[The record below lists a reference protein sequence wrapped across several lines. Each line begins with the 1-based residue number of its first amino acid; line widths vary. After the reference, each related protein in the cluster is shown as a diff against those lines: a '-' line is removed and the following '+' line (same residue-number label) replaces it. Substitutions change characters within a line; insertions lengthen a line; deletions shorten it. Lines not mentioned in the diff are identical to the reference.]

1 VGIGRRALVAPAT
14 RCPRRTSLDKPTRF
28 QQYQATVD
36 PDFSIVTA
44 TQHIAWLFPGQGSQV
59 VGMGKLLHERYAE
72 ARAVYAEAAD
82 ALGWDVARVSFEGP
96 ETDLNRTAVTQPA
109 LLTASV
115 ATLRVL
121 ARKPTTP
128 AFVAGHSLGE
138 YTALVCA
145 GAVPFAQAVTLVHQ
159 RGRYMQE
166 AVPEGEGA
174 MAAVLGLEPAAVATA
189 CREASE
195 LGVVEPANL
204 NAPGQVVIAG
214 ARAAVER
221 AGQLASAAGAKR
233 IVPLPVSVP
242 SHCSLMR
249 DAARR
254 LETDLRSATWSSPAV
269 PVVTN
274 VDAKPLTSIDAIVPA
289 LVRQLSSPLRWEASI
304 RYMLA
309 QGVTTFVEIGPGRV
323 LSGLTKKIERSART
337 LQADAPESVEAVWAA
352 LEHLTTE
359 VAP

>member
-1 VGIGRRALVAPAT
+1 M
-14 RCPRRTSLDKPTRF
+14 
-28 QQYQATVD
+28 
-36 PDFSIVTA
+36 TA
-44 TQHIAWLFPGQGSQV
+44 SPHIAWLFPGQGSQA
-59 VGMGKLLHERYAE
+59 VGMGQLLHERYAE

-82 ALGWDVARVSFEGP
+82 ALGWDVARVSFQGP
-96 ETDLNRTAVTQPA
+96 EAELNRTAVTQPA

-115 ATLRVL
+115 AAWRVL

-128 AFVAGHSLGE
+128 SFVAGHSLGE
-138 YTALVCA
+138 YTALVCS

-174 MAAVLGLEPAAVATA
+174 MAAVLGLEPAAVAAA
-189 CREASE
+189 CRDASTA
-195 LGVVEPANL
+195 GVVEPANL

-249 DAARR
+249 DAANR
-254 LETDLRSATWSSPAV
+254 LERDLRSATWSSPAI

-274 VDAKPLTSIDAIVPA
+274 VDATPLTSTDAIVPA
-289 LVRQLSSPLRWEASI
+289 LVRQLSSPLLWEDSI
-304 RYMLA
+304 RFMLS

-323 LSGLTKKIERSART
+323 LSGLTKKIDRSART

-352 LEHLTTE
+352 LDTLTTE